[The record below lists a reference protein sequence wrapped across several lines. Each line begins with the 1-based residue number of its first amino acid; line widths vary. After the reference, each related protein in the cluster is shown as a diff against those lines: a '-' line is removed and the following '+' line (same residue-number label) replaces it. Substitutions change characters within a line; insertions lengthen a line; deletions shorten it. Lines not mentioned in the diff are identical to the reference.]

1 MAGIT
6 NTTRAFGSVRR
17 YIQGPGE
24 IRNLKKYVSGFGA
37 SAYVLISHA
46 LFERL
51 CPELEALEPVEVRL
65 FCDEFHGEVTEEL
78 LLQKT
83 ARGRETGAACV
94 VGIGGGKC
102 ADTARAV
109 AGELKLPCILSPSIA
124 STDAPVSSMSVVFEP
139 DGTQKRIIRYVDFPE
154 MVVVDSQII
163 ADAPARY
170 FSAGIGDALAT
181 CYEARQSASGD
192 HPNFVASG
200 YRKTLAGM
208 AVCEA
213 CERTV
218 WEKGPAALRAV
229 ELHLVTPDVEDV
241 IEANTLL
248 SGLGF
253 INVGLGGAHATNTGL
268 TVLKET
274 AGALHGELVSF
285 GILVQFVLEQRPEE
299 ERNALMNLLCQL
311 KLPITLEQLGIREM
325 TEEMLAQVSEKA
337 AGGFWTRCPFLV
349 TPRMVGDAIL
359 MADAYGRRFLEKHT
373 SD

>member
-1 MAGIT
+1 MARIE

-24 IRNLKKYVSGFGA
+24 IRNLKKYVSGFGG
-37 SAYVLISHA
+37 SAYALISRA
-46 LFERL
+46 LFGRL
-51 CPELEALEPVEVRL
+51 RPELEALEPTGIRL
-65 FCDEFHGEVTEEL
+65 FCEEFCGEVTEEL

-83 ARGRETGAACV
+83 EHGREAGAQCI

-102 ADTARAV
+102 VDTARAI
-109 AGELKLPCILSPSIA
+109 AGELKLPCILVPSIA

-139 DGTQKRIIRYVDFPE
+139 DGTQKRIIRFVDFPDL
-154 MVVVDSQII
+154 VVVDSQII

-192 HPNFVASG
+192 HSNFVASG

-208 AVCEA
+208 AICEA
-213 CERTV
+213 CEKTV

-229 ELHLVTPDVEDV
+229 EMHLVTPDVEDV

-274 AGALHGELVSF
+274 AGTLHGELVSF
-285 GILVQFVLEQRPEE
+285 GILVQFVLEQRSEQ
-299 ERNALMNLLCQL
+299 ERDALLKLLCDL
-311 KLPITLEQLGIREM
+311 KLPVTLGQLGIEEM
-325 TEEMLAQVSEKA
+325 TDEMLARVCAKA
-337 AGGFWTRCPFLV
+337 ASGFWTRAPFV
-349 TPRMVGDAIL
+349 ATEKMIGDGIL
-359 MADAYGRRFLEKHT
+359 MADAYGRHFLAEYPAN
-373 SD
+373 